1 MVLNASLLLELTH
14 AMHRSL
20 LPPRFP
26 VRRDIE
32 VESACTDPQ
41 EFVCFYDH
49 VWLEAQV
56 FAAAAI
62 RLHGAGMEG
71 AWNTA
76 GLRQSLRALLHHEDD
91 PETVIGLLGAIAP
104 SVRTDIALMRLDLVS
119 GAISLATSGQAQI
132 RRAGSQEPLAAGTIS
147 PGDVIWLT
155 AGEATALS
163 SRDIP
168 VEGLEALVRPALSS
182 GTANVGCA
190 IHYKAAP
197 KSKRS
202 TTFIVTNDLTGV
214 PPLLEDLNRFFLRQ
228 ALDDEDVAGL
238 DVALDE
244 LITNAINYGYH
255 DGNAHEILIEVNV
268 EGDCLSIDIR
278 DDGAPFDPLK
288 IPEPDLSVELE
299 ERQVGGLGMHFVRS
313 LLDKVEYRRSN
324 GWNVVSLEKRL
335 RHGAGSEE

>member
-14 AMHRSL
+14 SMQRSL

-32 VESACTDPQ
+32 VESACAEP
-41 EFVCFYDH
+41 EGLVCFYDH

-56 FAAAAI
+56 FAAAAV
-62 RLHGAGMEG
+62 RLHDAGIEG
-71 AWNTA
+71 AWNAA
-76 GLRQSLRALLHHEDD
+76 GLRQSLRALLNHESD
-91 PETVIGLLGAIAP
+91 PETVIGLLGKLAP
-104 SVRTDIALMRLDLVS
+104 TLRADIALMRLDLVS
-119 GAISLATSGQAQI
+119 GAVSLACLGEAQI
-132 RRAGSQEPLAAGTIS
+132 RRARSREPQLAGTIV
-147 PGDVIWLT
+147 PGDILWLT
-155 AGEATALS
+155 AGQALPLAGG
-163 SRDIP
+163 DIP
-168 VEGLEALVRPALSS
+168 VEGLEALIRPALAA
-182 GTANVGCA
+182 GRENAGCA
-190 IHYKAAP
+190 VHYKAAP

-202 TTFIVTNDLTGV
+202 ATFIVTNDLTGV

-268 EGDCLSIDIR
+268 EGDRLMIDIR
-278 DDGAPFDPLK
+278 DDGAPFDPLS

-299 ERQVGGLGMHFVRS
+299 ERQIGGLGMYFVRS
-313 LLDKVEYRRSN
+313 LLDNIEYRRSN

>member
-1 MVLNASLLLELTH
+1 MPCTGRFCRPVFRCDAIS
-14 AMHRSL
+14 RSK
-20 LPPRFP
+20 
-26 VRRDIE
+26 
-32 VESACTDPQ
+32 SACTEP
-41 EFVCFYDH
+41 EALVCFYDH

-56 FAAAAI
+56 FAAAAV
-62 RLHGAGMEG
+62 RLHGSGMGG
-71 AWNTA
+71 AWNAA
-76 GLRQSLRALLHHEDD
+76 GLRQSLRALLNHEND
-91 PETVIGLLGAIAP
+91 PETVIALLGHLAP
-104 SVRTDIALMRLDLVS
+104 AAKADIALMRLDLVS
-119 GAISLATSGQAQI
+119 GAVSLARLGEAQI
-132 RRAGSQEPLAAGTIS
+132 RRAGSREPLAAGTIA

-155 AGEATALS
+155 VGEAAPLS
-163 SRDIP
+163 GSGIP
-168 VEGLEALVRPALSS
+168 VEGLEALIRPALAA
-182 GTANVGCA
+182 GKENAGCA
-190 IHYKAAP
+190 VLYKAAP

-202 TTFIVTNDLTGV
+202 ATFIVTNDLTGV

-228 ALDDEDVAGL
+228 ALDDEDFAGL

-268 EGDCLSIDIR
+268 EADRLTIDIR
-278 DDGAPFDPLK
+278 DDGAPFDPLS

-335 RHGAGSEE
+335 RHGAGSEG